1 MGDVQKGDAQFLLH
15 ALQFQLHLLTQ
26 LQIQRAQGLVQQE
39 HLRLVDQRAGD
50 GDALLL
56 ATGKRLHGTLF
67 VALHFHEAQHAV
79 HALGDLRLG
88 QFAQLE
94 AEGDVVKDVQMGEKG
109 VFLKDGVHAAAVR
122 RHVGDVLVLKEDAA
136 LSGHLEAADNAQHGG
151 LAAAGGAEQ
160 RDELTLA
167 DVKVDIVKHLR
178 VAKTLGHAAKLN
190 QTLLV
195 VHGAHP
201 PW

>member
-1 MGDVQKGDAQFLLH
+1 MH
-15 ALQFQLHLLTQ
+15 ALS
-26 LQIQRAQGLVQQE
+26 
-39 HLRLVDQRAGD
+39 
-50 GDALLL
+50 
-56 ATGKRLHGTLF
+56 
-67 VALHFHEAQHAV
+67 
-79 HALGDLRLG
+79 DLRLG

-109 VFLKDGVHAAAVR
+109 VFLKDGVHPAAVG

-136 LSGHLEAADNAQHGG
+136 LGGHLEAADDTQHGG
-151 LAAAGGAEQ
+151 FAAAGGAEQ

-178 VAKTLGHAAKLN
+178 VAKALGHAAKLN

-195 VHGAHP
+195 VHGAFP